1 MDNYSIFYRK
11 VKNLRIEVEKDN
23 VKIIVPLN
31 YTDKIKNL
39 IYKYEKW
46 IKEKREKLKEI
57 EDISKNLILYNYENL
72 EEIVKKYV
80 EEYSKILKVRPG
92 KVIFRKMK
100 NRWGSCHF
108 SNKKL
113 IFNKKLKFLPLK
125 LIKYV
130 VLHEMCH
137 LIYKNHKRNFWD
149 LIKKIEPEYLEK
161 EKLLAG
167 YKLITP

>member
-1 MDNYSIFYRK
+1 MHNYSVFYRK
-11 VKNLRIEVEKDN
+11 VKNLRIEVSKDD

-31 YTDKIKNL
+31 YPHKIENL
-39 IYKYEKW
+39 INKYERW

-57 EDISKNLILYNYENL
+57 EDISKKLRLYNHENL
-72 EEIVKKYV
+72 EGIVKKIV
-80 EEYSKILKVRPG
+80 EDYSKILKVKPERI
-92 KVIFRKMK
+92 VFRKMK

-113 IFNKKLKFLPLK
+113 IFNKKLRFLPLK
-125 LIKYV
+125 LIEYV

-137 LIYKNHKRNFWD
+137 LIFKNHKKQFWN
-149 LIKKIEPEYLEK
+149 LIKKIEPQYLQK

-167 YKLITP
+167 YKILTP